1 MVLKVPFAGL
11 GHCCGSSGVVLYLFF
26 ATALG
31 IFLGTIS
38 RSMAQFALLI
48 ILVIVVLHAALGR
61 QHAGREPAELA
72 AVR

>member
-1 MVLKVPFAGL
+1 MPFAGSVAL
-11 GHCCGSSGVVLYLFF
+11 WLLGVVLYLFF

-48 ILVIVVLHAALGR
+48 ILVIVVLHAAVGR
-61 QHAGREPAELA
+61 QHARSRVSRAGCRC
-72 AVR
+72 